1 MSGLDD
7 ILGRQ
12 AYERHQG
19 IVRPN
24 VEALRPSDHHP
35 IFKGV
40 PETGRYEE
48 GINKAEQIAK
58 NMETYFNNPWAMVED
73 GHIWTLDEADK
84 LNPVKQFPDQPWLK
98 WVAGQWQESD
108 LLALVKSRRMLISW
122 EFIFLHLWAVM
133 FLEGRSVFFVSDK
146 EEKSDE
152 LIDRVEFIY
161 NHIPD
166 DVMLKPTAKRTY
178 CHFEVPGL
186 NNYILGVA
194 QGARQLAQ
202 YTASFLFF
210 DEFAHWERARETF
223 MAAKPTIDGGG
234 KVTLVSSPKEGFF
247 KEICFDQVK

>member
-7 ILGRQ
+7 ILGKQ

-19 IVRPN
+19 IIHP
-24 VEALRPSDHHP
+24 AARPSDHHP

-48 GINKAEQIAK
+48 GINKAQIIAN
-58 NMETYFNNPWAMVED
+58 NMEIYFNNPWSMVED

-84 LNPVKQFPDQPWLK
+84 LNPVKQLPDQPWLK
-98 WVAGQWQESD
+98 WIAWQWQQTD
-108 LLALVKSRRMLISW
+108 LLALFKSRRMLISW
-122 EFIFLHLWAVM
+122 MFIYLHLWMVL

-166 DVMLKPTAKRTY
+166 DIMLKPTAKRTY

-202 YTASFLFF
+202 YTASALFF

-247 KEICFDQVK
+247 KEICFDEVK

>member
-1 MSGLDD
+1 MGGLAD
-7 ILGRQ
+7 ILGKQ
-12 AYERHQG
+12 DYERHQG
-19 IVRPN
+19 VIKP
-24 VEALRPSDHHP
+24 ALRPSDHHP
-35 IFKGV
+35 QFKGV
-40 PETGRYEE
+40 PETGRYED
-48 GINKAEQIAK
+48 GINKAEQISR
-58 NMETYFNNPWAMVED
+58 NMETYFNNPWAMIED

-84 LNPVKQFPDQPWLK
+84 LNPVKPFPDTKWNKWITEQWL
-98 WVAGQWQESD
+98 SRD
-108 LLALVKSRRMLISW
+108 LISLFKSRRMMISW
-122 EFIFLHLWAVM
+122 LFIYLHLWMVL

-166 DVMLKPTAKRTY
+166 DVMLKPVAKRTY

-202 YTASFLFF
+202 YTASALFF

-247 KEICFDQVK
+247 KELCFDQVR

>member
-1 MSGLDD
+1 MGALDN
-7 ILGRQ
+7 ILGNQ
-12 AYERHQG
+12 AHERYSG
-19 IVRPN
+19 SSII
-24 VEALRPSDHHP
+24 RPSVSEAQ
-35 IFKGV
+35 GQTV
-40 PETGRYEE
+40 PKALEE
-48 GINKAEQIAK
+48 PVTQAQKIAH
-58 NMETYFNNPWAMVED
+58 NMEVYFDNPWAMIED
-73 GHIWTLDEADK
+73 GHVWTLDEADK
-84 LNPVKQFPDQPWLK
+84 LNPVKAFPNDPWLQ
-98 WVAGQWQESD
+98 WVAWKWMNED
-108 LLALVKSRRMLISW
+108 LIALFKSRRMMISW
-122 EFIFLHLWAVM
+122 LFIFLHLWAVM

-166 DVMLKPTAKRTY
+166 DIILKPRIKRTY

-247 KEICFDQVK
+247 KEICFDLVR

>member
-1 MSGLDD
+1 MSLSD
-7 ILGRQ
+7 ILGDQ
-12 AYERHQG
+12 IHEVG
-19 IVRPN
+19 GPGSSII
-24 VEALRPSDHHP
+24 RPSL
-35 IFKGV
+35 
-40 PETGRYEE
+40 EE
-48 GINKAEQIAK
+48 IAQINGGNLPKEDRDLLPTAQRIAR
-58 NMETYFNNPWAMVED
+58 NTEAYFENPWTMIED
-73 GHIWTLDEADK
+73 GVIWTLDEADK
-84 LNPVKQFPDQPWLK
+84 LNPVKLFPNRPWLQAFSAE
-98 WVAGQWQESD
+98 WMTED
-108 LLALVKSRRMLISW
+108 LIAIVKSRRMMISW
-122 EFIFLHLWAVM
+122 LFIFLHLWMVL

-166 DVMLKPTAKRTY
+166 DAFLKPAIKRTY

-202 YTASFLFF
+202 YTASALFF

-234 KVTLVSSPKEGFF
+234 KVTLVSSPKEGFY
-247 KEICFDQVK
+247 KELCFDMIR